1 MAHGMEINDTMFS
14 AGRQKPWHF
23 SMHPDQVKLIQEAP
37 NSKEALIAAGL
48 DWTVEQTPVYMN
60 DGTEIKN
67 YKANV
72 RSDDKT
78 VLGIVTDRYKIVN
91 NVDAFSFTDALVGET
106 EDGVVRYETAGSL
119 NGGKRVWLL
128 AKMPTK
134 KVLDDDV
141 EPYMCFSNSHDGTG
155 AIKVAVTAIRV
166 VCNNTL
172 NLALNTAQRSWSTK
186 HIGNMEDKLE
196 EARHCLGMTNLYM
209 KALDEEADRLANIK
223 LDYEQIN
230 EILDQMFPV
239 TEKDTDR
246 KRANVQKVKDNYSIC
261 YFMPDIAKFRGT
273 AWGAV
278 NAMSDMV
285 GHSAPSRNTANYEA
299 NRWGKIMDGHAWL
312 DEFVKL
318 VNAKVGVGA

>member
-1 MAHGMEINDTMFS
+1 MAHCIEVNDSMFS
-14 AGRQKPWHF
+14 LRQKPWHYE
-23 SMHPDQVKLIQEAP
+23 STKDRCKIIQEAP

-48 DWTVEQTPVYMN
+48 DWTVEQTPVFMD

-67 YKANV
+67 YKANI

-78 VLGIVTDRYKIVN
+78 VLGIVTNRYKIVQN
-91 NVDAFSFTDALVGET
+91 ADAFSFTDAIVGET
-106 EDGVVRYETAGSL
+106 EDGIVRYETAGSL

-141 EPYMCFSNSHDGTG
+141 EPYMVFSNSHDGTG
-155 AIKVAVTAIRV
+155 AIKICMTPIRV

-172 NLALNTAQRSWSTK
+172 SLALNTAQRSWSTK
-186 HIGNMEDKLE
+186 HVGNLDEKLA
-196 EARHCLGMTNLYM
+196 EARHCLGMANLYM
-209 KALDEEADRLANIK
+209 DALDEEADRLANIK

-239 TEKDTDR
+239 TENDSDR
-246 KRANVQKVKDNYSIC
+246 KKANIQKVKDNYSIC
-261 YFMPDIAKFRGT
+261 YFMPDIAKFKGT
-273 AWGAV
+273 AWAAV
-278 NAMSDMV
+278 NAMSDMI
-285 GHSAPSRNTANYEA
+285 GHSAPNRNTANYEE
-299 NRWGKIMDGHAWL
+299 NRWSKIMDGHAWM

-318 VNAKVGVGA
+318 INAKVGAVA

>member
-1 MAHGMEINDTMFS
+1 MGHCIEINDSMFS
-14 AGRQKPWHF
+14 ASRVKPWHYELTK
-23 SMHPDQVKLIQEAP
+23 DRCKIIQEAP

-78 VLGIVTDRYKIVN
+78 VLGIVTDRYKIVQN
-91 NVDAFSFTDALVGET
+91 EDAFSFTDALVGET

-134 KVLDDDV
+134 KVLDDEV
-141 EPYMCFSNSHDGTG
+141 EPYMVFSNSHDGTG
-155 AIKVAVTAIRV
+155 AIKICMSPVRV
-166 VCNNTL
+166 VCSNTL

-196 EARHCLGMTNLYM
+196 EARHCLGMANIYM
-209 KALDEEADRLANIK
+209 DVLNNEADRLANIK

-246 KRANVQKVKDNYSIC
+246 KRANVEKVKDNYSIC

-285 GHSAPSRNTANYEA
+285 GHSAPNRNTANYEE
-299 NRWGKIMDGHAWL
+299 NRWGKIMDGHIL
-312 DEFVKL
+312 MDEFVKL

>member
-1 MAHGMEINDTMFS
+1 MAHCIETNDSLFS
-14 AGRQKPWHF
+14 VRQKPWHYELTK
-23 SMHPDQVKLIQEAP
+23 DRCKIIQEAP

-48 DWTVEQTPVYMN
+48 DWTVEQTPVFMD

-134 KVLDDDV
+134 KVLDDEV
-141 EPYMCFSNSHDGTG
+141 EPYMVFSNSHDGTG
-155 AIKVAVTAIRV
+155 AIKICMSPVRV
-166 VCNNTL
+166 VCANTL

-196 EARHCLGMTNLYM
+196 EARHCLGMASIYM
-209 KALDEEADRLANIK
+209 DALNNEADRLANIK

-239 TEKDTDR
+239 TEKDSDR

-261 YFMPDIAKFRGT
+261 YFMPDIEKFRGT
-273 AWGAV
+273 AWAGV
-278 NAMSDMV
+278 NAMADMI
-285 GHSAPSRNTANYEA
+285 GHSAPNRNTANYEE
-299 NRWGKIMDGHAWL
+299 NRWNKIMDGHIL
-312 DEFVKL
+312 MDEFVKL

>member
-1 MAHGMEINDTMFS
+1 MAHCLEINDSMFS
-14 AGRQKPWHF
+14 VRQKPWHYELTK
-23 SMHPDQVKLIQEAP
+23 DRCKIIQEAP

-48 DWTVEQTPVYMN
+48 DWTVEQTPVFMD

-106 EDGVVRYETAGSL
+106 EEGVVRYETAGSL

-134 KVLDDDV
+134 KVLDDEV
-141 EPYMCFSNSHDGTG
+141 EPYMVFSNSHDGTG
-155 AIKVAVTAIRV
+155 AIKICMSPVRV
-166 VCNNTL
+166 VCANTL

-196 EARHCLGMTNLYM
+196 EARHCLGMASIYM
-209 KALDEEADRLANIK
+209 DALDNEADRLANIK

-239 TEKDTDR
+239 TEKDSDR

-261 YFMPDIAKFRGT
+261 YFMPDIEKFRGT
-273 AWGAV
+273 AWAAV
-278 NAMSDMV
+278 NAMSDMA
-285 GHSAPSRNTANYEA
+285 GHSAPNRNTANYEE
-299 NRWGKIMDGHAWL
+299 NRWGKIMDGHILL

>member
-1 MAHGMEINDTMFS
+1 MAHCIETNDSLFS
-14 AGRQKPWHF
+14 VRQKPWHYELTK
-23 SMHPDQVKLIQEAP
+23 DRCKIIQEAP
-37 NSKEALIAAGL
+37 NSKEALVAAGL
-48 DWTVEQTPVYMN
+48 DWTVEQTPVFMD

-134 KVLDDDV
+134 KVLDDEV
-141 EPYMCFSNSHDGTG
+141 EPYMVFSNSHDGTG
-155 AIKVAVTAIRV
+155 AIKICMSPVRV
-166 VCNNTL
+166 VCANTL

-196 EARHCLGMTNLYM
+196 EARHCLGMASIYM
-209 KALDEEADRLANIK
+209 DALNNEADRLANIK

-239 TEKDTDR
+239 TEKDSDR

-261 YFMPDIAKFRGT
+261 YFMPDIEKFRGT
-273 AWGAV
+273 AWAGV
-278 NAMSDMV
+278 NAMADMI
-285 GHSAPSRNTANYEA
+285 GHSAPNRNTANYEE
-299 NRWGKIMDGHAWL
+299 NRWNKIIDGHIL
-312 DEFVKL
+312 MDEFVKL

>member
-1 MAHGMEINDTMFS
+1 MAHCIEMNDSLFS
-14 AGRQKPWHF
+14 VREKPWHYATTK
-23 SMHPDQVKLIQEAP
+23 DRCKILADAP
-37 NSKEALIAAGL
+37 NSAEALKLAGL
-48 DWTVEQTPVYMN
+48 DWTVEQTPVFMD

-67 YKANV
+67 YKANI

-78 VLGIVTDRYKIVN
+78 VLGIVTNRYKIVQN
-91 NVDAFSFTDALVGET
+91 ADAFSFTDAIVGET
-106 EDGVVRYETAGSL
+106 EDGIVRYETAGSL

-141 EPYMCFSNSHDGTG
+141 EPYMVFSNSHDGAG
-155 AIKVAVTAIRV
+155 AIKICMTPIRV

-172 NLALNTAQRSWSTK
+172 SLALSAAQRSWSTK
-186 HIGNMEDKLE
+186 HVGNLDEKLA
-196 EARHCLGMTNLYM
+196 EARHCLGMANLYM
-209 KALDEEADRLANIK
+209 DALDEEADRLANIK
-223 LDYEQIN
+223 LDFEQIN

-239 TEKDTDR
+239 TDNDSDR
-246 KRANVQKVKDNYSIC
+246 KKANIQKVKDNYSVC
-261 YFMPDIAKFRGT
+261 YFMPDIDKFKGT

-278 NAMSDMV
+278 NAMSDMI
-285 GHSAPSRNTANYEA
+285 GHSAPNRNTANYEE
-299 NRWGKIMDGHAWL
+299 NRWGKIMDGHAWM

>member
-1 MAHGMEINDTMFS
+1 MGHCIEINDSMFS
-14 AGRQKPWHF
+14 ASRVKPWHYELTK
-23 SMHPDQVKLIQEAP
+23 DRCKIIQEAP

-48 DWTVEQTPVYMN
+48 NWTVEQTPVYMN

-78 VLGIVTDRYKIVN
+78 VLGIVTDRYKIVQN
-91 NVDAFSFTDALVGET
+91 EDAFSFTDALVGET
-106 EDGVVRYETAGSL
+106 ENGVVRYETAGSL

-141 EPYMCFSNSHDGTG
+141 EPYMVFSNSHDGTG
-155 AIKVAVTAIRV
+155 AIKICMSPIRV
-166 VCNNTL
+166 VCANTL

-196 EARHCLGMTNLYM
+196 EARHCLGMANIYM
-209 KALDEEADRLANIK
+209 DALNNEADRLANIK

-239 TEKDTDR
+239 TEKDSDR

-273 AWGAV
+273 AWAGV
-278 NAMSDMV
+278 NAMADMID
-285 GHSAPSRNTANYEA
+285 HSAPNRNTANYEE
-299 NRWGKIMDGHAWL
+299 NRWAKIMDGHIL
-312 DEFVKL
+312 MDEFVKL

>member
-1 MAHGMEINDTMFS
+1 MAHCIETNDSLFS
-14 AGRQKPWHF
+14 VRLKPWHYELTK
-23 SMHPDQVKLIQEAP
+23 DRCKIIQEAP

-48 DWTVEQTPVYMN
+48 DWTVEQTPVFMD

-134 KVLDDDV
+134 KVLDDEV
-141 EPYMCFSNSHDGTG
+141 EPYMVFSNSHDGTG
-155 AIKVAVTAIRV
+155 AIKICMSPVRV
-166 VCNNTL
+166 VCANTL

-196 EARHCLGMTNLYM
+196 EARHCLGMASIYM
-209 KALDEEADRLANIK
+209 DALNNEADRLANIK

-239 TEKDTDR
+239 TEKDSDR

-261 YFMPDIAKFRGT
+261 YFMPDIEKFRGT
-273 AWGAV
+273 AWAGV
-278 NAMSDMV
+278 NAMADMI
-285 GHSAPSRNTANYEA
+285 GHSAPNRNTANYEE
-299 NRWGKIMDGHAWL
+299 NRWNKIIDGHIL
-312 DEFVKL
+312 MDEFVKL

>member
-1 MAHGMEINDTMFS
+1 MAHCIEINDSMFS
-14 AGRQKPWHF
+14 VRQKPWHYELTK
-23 SMHPDQVKLIQEAP
+23 DRCKIIQEAP
-37 NSKEALIAAGL
+37 NSKDALIAAGL

-60 DGTEIKN
+60 NGVEIKN

-78 VLGIVTDRYKIVN
+78 VLGIVTDRYKIVQN
-91 NVDAFSFTDALVGET
+91 EDAFSFTDVLVGET
-106 EDGVVRYETAGSL
+106 ENGVVRYETAGSL

-134 KVLDDDV
+134 KVLDDEV
-141 EPYMCFSNSHDGTG
+141 EPYMVFSNSHDGTG
-155 AIKVAVTAIRV
+155 AIKICMSPVRV
-166 VCNNTL
+166 VCANTL

-196 EARHCLGMTNLYM
+196 EARHCLGMANIYM
-209 KALDEEADRLANIK
+209 DSLNNEADRLANIK

-246 KRANVQKVKDNYSIC
+246 KRANVEKVKDNYSIC

-285 GHSAPSRNTANYEA
+285 GHSAPNRNTANYEE

>member
-1 MAHGMEINDTMFS
+1 MAHCLEINDSMFS
-14 AGRQKPWHF
+14 VRQKPWHYELTK
-23 SMHPDQVKLIQEAP
+23 DRCKIIQEAP

-48 DWTVEQTPVYMN
+48 DWTVEQTPVFMD
-60 DGTEIKN
+60 DGMEIKN

-106 EDGVVRYETAGSL
+106 EEGVVRYETAGSL

-134 KVLDDDV
+134 KVLDDEV
-141 EPYMCFSNSHDGTG
+141 EPYMVFSNSHDGTG
-155 AIKVAVTAIRV
+155 AIKICMSPVRV
-166 VCNNTL
+166 VCANTL

-196 EARHCLGMTNLYM
+196 EARHCLGMASIYM
-209 KALDEEADRLANIK
+209 DALDNEADRLANIK

-239 TEKDTDR
+239 TEKDSDR

-261 YFMPDIAKFRGT
+261 YFMPDIEKFRGT
-273 AWGAV
+273 AWAAV

-285 GHSAPSRNTANYEA
+285 GHSAPNRNTANYEE
-299 NRWGKIMDGHAWL
+299 NRWGKIMDGHILL

>member
-1 MAHGMEINDTMFS
+1 MAHCIEMNDSLFS
-14 AGRQKPWHF
+14 VREKPWHYATTK
-23 SMHPDQVKLIQEAP
+23 DRCKILADAP
-37 NSKEALIAAGL
+37 NSAEALKLAGL
-48 DWTVEQTPVYMN
+48 DWTVEQTPVFMD

-78 VLGIVTDRYKIVN
+78 VLGIVTNRYKIVQN
-91 NVDAFSFTDALVGET
+91 ADAFSFTDAIVGET

-141 EPYMCFSNSHDGTG
+141 EPYMVFSNSHDGTG
-155 AIKVAVTAIRV
+155 AIKICMSPIRV
-166 VCNNTL
+166 VCANTL

-186 HIGNMEDKLE
+186 HIGNLDEKLA
-196 EARHCLGMTNLYM
+196 EARHCLGMANMYM
-209 KALDEEADRLANIK
+209 DALNEEADRLANIK

-239 TEKDTDR
+239 TENDSDR
-246 KRANVQKVKDNYSIC
+246 KKANIQKVKDNYSIC
-261 YFMPDIAKFRGT
+261 YFMPDIAKFKGT
-273 AWGAV
+273 AWAAV
-278 NAMSDMV
+278 NAMSDMI
-285 GHSAPSRNTANYEA
+285 GHSAPNRNTANYEE
-299 NRWGKIMDGHAWL
+299 NRWGKIMDGHAWM

-318 VNAKVGVGA
+318 INAKVGAVA

>member
-1 MAHGMEINDTMFS
+1 MAHCIEINDSMFS
-14 AGRQKPWHF
+14 VRQKPWHYELTK
-23 SMHPDQVKLIQEAP
+23 DRCKIIQEAP
-37 NSKEALIAAGL
+37 NSKDALIAAGL
-48 DWTVEQTPVYMN
+48 DWTVEQTPVCMN
-60 DGTEIKN
+60 NGVEIKN

-78 VLGIVTDRYKIVN
+78 VLGIVTDRYKIVQN
-91 NVDAFSFTDALVGET
+91 EDAFSFTDVLVGET
-106 EDGVVRYETAGSL
+106 ENGVVRYETAGSL

-134 KVLDDDV
+134 KVLDDEV
-141 EPYMCFSNSHDGTG
+141 EPYMVFSNSHDGTG
-155 AIKVAVTAIRV
+155 AIKICMSPVRV
-166 VCNNTL
+166 VCANTL

-196 EARHCLGMTNLYM
+196 EARHCLGMANIYM
-209 KALDEEADRLANIK
+209 DSLNNEADRLANIK

-246 KRANVQKVKDNYSIC
+246 KRANVEKVKDNYSIC

-285 GHSAPSRNTANYEA
+285 GHSAPNRNTANYEE

>member
-1 MAHGMEINDTMFS
+1 MAHCLEINDSMFS
-14 AGRQKPWHF
+14 VRQKPWHYELTK
-23 SMHPDQVKLIQEAP
+23 DRCKIIQEAP

-48 DWTVEQTPVYMN
+48 DWTVEQTPVFMD

-106 EDGVVRYETAGSL
+106 EEGVVRYETAGSL

-134 KVLDDDV
+134 KVLDDEV
-141 EPYMCFSNSHDGTG
+141 EPYMVFSNSHDGTG
-155 AIKVAVTAIRV
+155 AIKICMSPVRV
-166 VCNNTL
+166 VCANTL

-196 EARHCLGMTNLYM
+196 EARHCLGMASIYM
-209 KALDEEADRLANIK
+209 DALDNEADRLANIK

-239 TEKDTDR
+239 TEKDSDR

-261 YFMPDIAKFRGT
+261 YFMPNIEKFRGT
-273 AWGAV
+273 AWAAV

-285 GHSAPSRNTANYEA
+285 GHSAPNRNTANYEE
-299 NRWGKIMDGHAWL
+299 NRWGKIMDGHILL

>member
-1 MAHGMEINDTMFS
+1 MAHCLEINDSMFS
-14 AGRQKPWHF
+14 VRQKPWHYELTK
-23 SMHPDQVKLIQEAP
+23 DRCKIIQEAP

-48 DWTVEQTPVYMN
+48 DWTVEQTPVFMD

-106 EDGVVRYETAGSL
+106 EEGVVRYETAGSL

-134 KVLDDDV
+134 KVLDDEV
-141 EPYMCFSNSHDGTG
+141 EPYMVFSNSHDGTG
-155 AIKVAVTAIRV
+155 AIKICMSPVRV
-166 VCNNTL
+166 VCANTL

-196 EARHCLGMTNLYM
+196 EARHCLGMASIYM
-209 KALDEEADRLANIK
+209 DALDNEADRLANIK

-239 TEKDTDR
+239 TEKDSDR

-261 YFMPDIAKFRGT
+261 YFMPDIEKFRGT
-273 AWGAV
+273 AWAAV

-285 GHSAPSRNTANYEA
+285 GHSAPNRNTANYEE
-299 NRWGKIMDGHAWL
+299 NRWGKIMDGHILL

>member
-1 MAHGMEINDTMFS
+1 MAHCIEMNDSMFS
-14 AGRQKPWHF
+14 VRQVPWHF
-23 SMHPDQVKLIQEAP
+23 ASTSDRCKIIQEAP

-48 DWTVEQTPVYMN
+48 DWTVEQTPVFMD

-78 VLGIVTDRYKIVN
+78 VLGIVTNRYKIVQN
-91 NVDAFSFTDALVGET
+91 ADAFSFTDALVGET

-134 KVLDDDV
+134 KVLDDEV
-141 EPYMCFSNSHDGTG
+141 EPYMVFSNSHDGTG
-155 AIKVAVTAIRV
+155 AIKICMSPIRV
-166 VCNNTL
+166 VCANTL

-186 HIGNMEDKLE
+186 HIGNLDEKLA
-196 EARHCLGMTNLYM
+196 EARHCLGMANMYM
-209 KALDEEADRLANIK
+209 DALNEEADRLANIK

-230 EILDQMFPV
+230 EILNQMFPV
-239 TEKDTDR
+239 TESDSDR
-246 KRANVQKVKDNYSIC
+246 KKANIQKVKDNYSIC
-261 YFMPDIAKFRGT
+261 YFMPDIAKFKGT
-273 AWGAV
+273 AWAAV
-278 NAMSDMV
+278 NAMSDMI
-285 GHSAPSRNTANYEA
+285 GHSAPNRNTVNYEE
-299 NRWGKIMDGHAWL
+299 NRWGKIMDGHAWM

-318 VNAKVGVGA
+318 INAKVGAVA

>member
-1 MAHGMEINDTMFS
+1 MAHMIEANDSMFS
-14 AGRQKPWHF
+14 VRQKPWHF
-23 SMHPDQVKLIQEAP
+23 AETEDRCKIIQEAP
-37 NSKEALIAAGL
+37 NSKEALVAAGL
-48 DWTVEQTPVYMN
+48 DWTVEQTPVYMD

-67 YKANV
+67 YKANI

-78 VLGIVTDRYKIVN
+78 VLGIVTNRYQIVQN
-91 NVDAFSFTDALVGET
+91 ADAFSFTDAIVGET
-106 EDGVVRYETAGSL
+106 EDGIVRYETAGSL

-141 EPYMCFSNSHDGTG
+141 EPYMVFSNSHDGTG
-155 AIKVAVTAIRV
+155 AIKICMTPIRV

-172 NLALNTAQRSWSTK
+172 SLALNSAQRSWSTK
-186 HIGNMEDKLE
+186 HVGNLDEKLA
-196 EARHCLGMTNLYM
+196 EARHCLGMANMYM
-209 KALDEEADRLANIK
+209 DALDEEADRLANIK

-239 TEKDTDR
+239 TEKDSDR
-246 KRANVQKVKDNYSIC
+246 KKSNVQRIKDNYSIC
-261 YFMPDIAKFRGT
+261 YFMPDIAKFKGT

-278 NAMSDMV
+278 NAMADMI
-285 GHSAPSRNTANYEA
+285 GHSAPNRNTANYEE
-299 NRWGKIMDGHAWL
+299 NRWGKIMDGHAWM
-312 DEFVKL
+312 DDFVKL

>member
-1 MAHGMEINDTMFS
+1 MNDSLFS
-14 AGRQKPWHF
+14 VREKPWHYATTK
-23 SMHPDQVKLIQEAP
+23 DRCKILADAP
-37 NSKEALIAAGL
+37 NSAEALKLAGL
-48 DWTVEQTPVYMN
+48 DWTVEQTPVFMD

-78 VLGIVTDRYKIVN
+78 VLGIVTNRYKIVQN
-91 NVDAFSFTDALVGET
+91 ADAFSFTDAIVGET

-141 EPYMCFSNSHDGTG
+141 EPYMVFSNSHDGTG
-155 AIKVAVTAIRV
+155 AIKICMSPIRV
-166 VCNNTL
+166 VCANTL

-186 HIGNMEDKLE
+186 HIGNLDEKLA
-196 EARHCLGMTNLYM
+196 EARHCLGMANMYM
-209 KALDEEADRLANIK
+209 DALNEEADRLANIK

-239 TEKDTDR
+239 TENDSDR
-246 KRANVQKVKDNYSIC
+246 KKANIQKVKDNYSIC
-261 YFMPDIAKFRGT
+261 YFMPDIAKFKGT
-273 AWGAV
+273 AWAAV
-278 NAMSDMV
+278 NAMSDMI
-285 GHSAPSRNTANYEA
+285 GHSAPNRNTANYEE
-299 NRWGKIMDGHAWL
+299 NRWGKIMDGHAWM

-318 VNAKVGVGA
+318 INAKVGAVA